1 MTGAFVTLGA
11 WNSYSVAY
19 NSVSGVSR
27 MSWTDKT
34 TGNVYTDLTM
44 YSAYTPIEIDLNAVT
59 YSATTVA
66 NTVYYDNMGVYATIP
81 SPGAVALIGL
91 AGLVAR
97 RRR

>member
-1 MTGAFVTLGA
+1 
-11 WNSYSVAY
+11 
-19 NSVSGVSR
+19 
-27 MSWTDKT
+27 
-34 TGNVYTDLTM
+34 
-44 YSAYTPIEIDLNAVT
+44 VT

-66 NTVYYDNMGVYATIP
+66 NTVYYDNVAAYATVP